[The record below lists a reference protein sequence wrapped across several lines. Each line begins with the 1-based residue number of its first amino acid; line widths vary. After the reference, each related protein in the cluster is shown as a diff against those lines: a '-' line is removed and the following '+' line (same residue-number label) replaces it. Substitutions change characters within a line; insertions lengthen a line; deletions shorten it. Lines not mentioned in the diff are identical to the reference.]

1 MSEAKPG
8 AGATPCKILSVT
20 SDKSGRCWGGR
31 QVAVVMA
38 VGRADVHG
46 SRVLMAS
53 ACCCQPE
60 RFERHRIRAPRDLA
74 GEPSSSR
81 AYLTIDVWKSDEC
94 LQATS
99 NLAGLVVS
107 CMFMI

>member
-1 MSEAKPG
+1 MSEAEPG
-8 AGATPCKILSVT
+8 VGATPCKILSVT
-20 SDKSGRCWGGR
+20 SDKSGRWWGGR

-60 RFERHRIRAPRDLA
+60 RFERHRIRAPWALA
-74 GEPSSSR
+74 GELSSSHT
-81 AYLTIDVWKSDEC
+81 YLTIDVFEK
-94 LQATS
+94 
-99 NLAGLVVS
+99 
-107 CMFMI
+107 

>member
-1 MSEAKPG
+1 MAEAKPG

-20 SDKSGRCWGGR
+20 SDKSGRWWGGR

-53 ACCCQPE
+53 AWCCQPE
-60 RFERHRIRAPRDLA
+60 RFERHRIRAPRALA

-81 AYLTIDVWKSDEC
+81 AYLTIDVFDKC
-94 LQATS
+94 
-99 NLAGLVVS
+99 
-107 CMFMI
+107 